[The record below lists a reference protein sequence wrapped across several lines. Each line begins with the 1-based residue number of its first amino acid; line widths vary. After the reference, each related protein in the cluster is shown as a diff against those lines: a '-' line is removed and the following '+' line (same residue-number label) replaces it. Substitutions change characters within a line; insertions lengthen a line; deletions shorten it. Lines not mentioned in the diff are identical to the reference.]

1 MKVLSRFGATI
12 PRLRPFSKK
21 RPAPRKR
28 RIRKLRLL
36 ALLTVLGIV
45 GSVAFSFGLI
55 RAVAA
60 EIDTGK
66 LDPQRQLD
74 NQANGYIY
82 DRHGKRILAV
92 LRGSEARTLIR
103 YDQIAD
109 SMRHAIVA
117 IEDRRFWE
125 HDGIDL
131 RGIGRALVA
140 DIRSKGVVEGGSTI
154 TQQFVKNAL
163 DRDQKTIA
171 RKVREA
177 AYAWQLE
184 RDDGGGWSKQKILQE
199 YLNTIYFGNG
209 AYGVQQ
215 AALAY
220 FQHGAKELTVA
231 ESALLAGIPADP
243 SRYDPV
249 TNPGAARDRRRVV
262 LDAMLEESK
271 ITEAQY
277 DEANETDLPDPDDVR
292 LPGTEGP
299 AQHFVNYVKQ
309 QLIDRYGQTAV
320 FGGGLKVR
328 STIDLDLQQ
337 TARDAISKWLTD
349 AEGPS
354 AALVAI
360 DPRDGAVR
368 AMVGGNNYRKSQFN
382 LAVQGVRQPG
392 SSFKPFVLATALRQ
406 GISPA
411 TRFQSEPQSIS
422 LGDRDWVVG
431 NYDDV
436 YYGDVDLE
444 KATVESDNSVYAQLT
459 QLVGSKKVAETAKRL
474 GIRSKLDGY
483 YAIGLGAE
491 AVTPL
496 ELARAYATLAH
507 GGRRADG
514 AIFGNRPRVVE
525 EVTRNG
531 RKRYNTPRAFN
542 ALTATQAGVVNEILQ
557 KAVRFG
563 TGTRAYLPDRPVA
576 GKTGTT
582 ENYGDAWFVGYTPQ
596 LAVAVWVGYPTTLK
610 PMLTEFRGEP
620 VTGGSFPSLIWK
632 SFMEKALKDEESEG
646 FPAPTVPYVAPK
658 LVVRRGDRLLLD
670 NGLCRERREVVYF
683 AGTGPSK
690 TASCLQNEVEVPDVR
705 KLTLAEAEA
714 RIEATPLTADLVY
727 KPAKAL
733 QRPGIVVDQ
742 KPRRGYRSSY
752 GRILLIVTKATQGV
766 IPNLVGRDI
775 DDARLRLKRLKLE
788 PRITWVEGASGKVLE
803 QKTRAGLAAAPGV
816 KVELVAA
823 RSRAASAA
831 AG

>member
-1 MKVLSRFGATI
+1 M
-12 PRLRPFSKK
+12 RPFSKK
-21 RPAPRKR
+21 KPARRRR
-28 RIRKLRLL
+28 RIRRLRLL
-36 ALLTVLGIV
+36 ALLTVLGIAGTV
-45 GSVAFSFGLI
+45 SFSFGVI
-55 RAVAA
+55 RAVAS
-60 EIDTGK
+60 EIDAGK
-66 LDPQRQLD
+66 LDPQRQLGK
-74 NQANGYIY
+74 QVNGYIY
-82 DRHGKRILAV
+82 DKDGKRVLAV
-92 LRGSEARTLIR
+92 LRGSEARTLIS

-184 RDDGGGWSKQKILQE
+184 RDPGGWSKQKILQE

-215 AALAY
+215 AALVY
-220 FQHGAKELTVA
+220 FQHGATDLTLA

-243 SRYDPV
+243 TRYDPV
-249 TNPGAARDRRRVV
+249 TNPRAARERRRVV
-262 LDAMLEESK
+262 LDAMLDESK
-271 ITEAQY
+271 ITQEQHAQA
-277 DEANETDLPDPDDVR
+277 DATDLPDPDDVR

-309 QLIDRYGQTAV
+309 QLIDEYGQTKV

-328 STIDLDLQQ
+328 STIDLELQQ
-337 TARDAISKWLTD
+337 TARDAISKWLTKAD
-349 AEGPS
+349 GPS

-368 AMVGGNNYRKSQFN
+368 AMIGGNNYRKSQFN

-406 GISPA
+406 GISTA
-411 TRFQSEPQSIS
+411 TRFQSEPQAIN

-436 YYGDVDLE
+436 YHGNIDLE
-444 KATVESDNSVYAQLT
+444 TATIESDNAVYAQLT
-459 QLVGSKKVAETAKRL
+459 QLVGSKNVAETAKRL

-483 YAIGLGAE
+483 FAIGLGAE

-496 ELARAYATLAH
+496 ELARSYATLAH

-514 AIFGNRPRVVE
+514 AIFGNRPRVIE

-531 RKRYNTPRAFN
+531 RKRYNTPRPFN
-542 ALTATQAGVVNEILQ
+542 ALSATQAGVVNQILQ
-557 KAVRFG
+557 KAVRYG
-563 TGTRAYLPDRPVA
+563 TGKRAYLPGRPVA

-610 PMLTEFRGEP
+610 PMLTEFNGEP

-632 SFMEKALKDEESEG
+632 SFMEKALKGEQPVG
-646 FPAPTVPYVAPK
+646 FPAPAVPYVAPK

-670 NGLCRERREVVYF
+670 NGLCRERQEVVYF
-683 AGTGPSK
+683 AGTGPTR
-690 TASCLQNEVEVPDVR
+690 TANCLENEVQVPDVR
-705 KLTLAEAEA
+705 KLPLAEAQA
-714 RIEATPLTADLVY
+714 RVDAQPLTAELVY
-727 KPAKAL
+727 KPADPL

-742 KPRRGYRSSY
+742 NPRRGYRSSY
-752 GRILLIVTKATQGV
+752 DRIILIVSKATQGV

-775 DDARLRLKRLKLE
+775 EDARRRLRGLKLE
-788 PRITWVEGASGKVLE
+788 PKITWADGNPGEVLE
-803 QKTRAGLAAAPGV
+803 QKTRPGLAAAPGV
-816 KVELVAA
+816 KVELVVA
-823 RSRAASAA
+823 RSRSTAT

>member
-1 MKVLSRFGATI
+1 M
-12 PRLRPFSKK
+12 RPFSKK
-21 RPAPRKR
+21 KPARRR

-45 GSVAFSFGLI
+45 GSVSFSFGLI
-55 RAVAA
+55 RAIAS

-66 LDPQRQLD
+66 LDPQRQLES
-74 NQANGYIY
+74 QANGYIY
-82 DRHGKRILAV
+82 DKDGKRVLAV

-140 DIRSKGVVEGGSTI
+140 DIRNKGVVEGGSTI

-177 AYAWQLE
+177 AFAWQLE
-184 RDDGGGWSKQKILQE
+184 RDPGGWSKQKILQE

-215 AALAY
+215 ASLVY
-220 FQHGAKELTVA
+220 FQHGAKGLTLA

-243 SRYDPV
+243 TRYDPV
-249 TNPGAARDRRRVV
+249 TNPDVARDRRRVV

-271 ITEAQY
+271 ITQAQY
-277 DEANETDLPDPDDVR
+277 EEADATDLPDPDDVR

-309 QLIDRYGQTAV
+309 QLIDRYGQTQV
-320 FGGGLKVR
+320 FGGGIKVR
-328 STIDLDLQQ
+328 STIDLELQQ

-349 AEGPS
+349 PEGPS

-360 DPRDGAVR
+360 DPKNGAVR
-368 AMVGGNNYRKSQFN
+368 AMIGGNNYRKSQFN

-411 TRFQSEPQSIS
+411 TRFQSAPQSIN

-436 YYGDVDLE
+436 YFGNVDLE
-444 KATVESDNSVYAQLT
+444 TATVESDNSVYAQLT
-459 QLVGSKKVAETAKRL
+459 QLVGSKQVAETAKRL

-514 AIFGNRPRVVE
+514 EIFGNRPRVIE
-525 EVTRNG
+525 EVTRGG
-531 RKRYNTPRAFN
+531 RKRHNTPRAFN
-542 ALTATQAGVVNEILQ
+542 AITATQAGVVNQILQ
-557 KAVRFG
+557 KAVRYG
-563 TGTRAYLPDRPVA
+563 TGKRAYLPERPAA

-610 PMLTEFRGEP
+610 PMLTEFHGEP
-620 VTGGSFPSLIWK
+620 VTGGSFPALIWK
-632 SFMEKALKDEESEG
+632 SFMEKALQGEATEN
-646 FPAPTVPYVAPK
+646 FPYPNEPYVAPK

-670 NGLCRERREVVYF
+670 NGLCRERQEVVYF

-690 TASCLQNEVEVPDVR
+690 TANCLENEVEVPDVR
-705 KLTLAEAEA
+705 KLTLAEAQA
-714 RIEATPLTADLVY
+714 RVDAQPLTADVVY
-727 KPAKAL
+727 KPAEPL

-742 KPRRGYRSSY
+742 DPRRGYRSSY
-752 GRILLIVTKATQGV
+752 DRIILIVSKATQGV
-766 IPNLVGRDI
+766 VPNLVGRDI
-775 DDARLRLKRLKLE
+775 DDARLRLKRLKLQ
-788 PRITWVEGASGKVLE
+788 PRITWAAGEPGKVLE

-816 KVELVAA
+816 RVELVVA
-823 RSRAASAA
+823 RLRATAT

>member
-1 MKVLSRFGATI
+1 MHPLRVFSRKQRAR
-12 PRLRPFSKK
+12 PR
-21 RPAPRKR
+21 R

-36 ALLTVLGIV
+36 ALLTVLLIV
-45 GSVAFSFGLI
+45 GSVSFSFGLI

-60 EIDTGK
+60 EIDAGK
-66 LDPQRQLD
+66 LDPQSQLD
-74 NQANGYIY
+74 RQVNGYIY
-82 DRHGKRILAV
+82 DSNEKSPRILAV
-92 LRGSEARTLIR
+92 LRGSEARTLIG

-109 SMRHAIVA
+109 PMRHAIVA

-125 HDGIDL
+125 HNGIDL

-140 DIRSKGVVEGGSTI
+140 DIRSKAVVEGGSTI

-184 RDDGGGWSKQKILQE
+184 RSEAWPKQRILQA

-209 AYGVQQ
+209 AYGIQQ
-215 AALAY
+215 AALTY
-220 FQHGAKELTVA
+220 FQHGAKDLTLA

-243 SRYDPV
+243 GRYDPV
-249 TNPGAARDRRRVV
+249 ANPDAAEARRRVV
-262 LDAMLEESK
+262 LQAMLEESK
-271 ITEAQY
+271 ITPQQY
-277 DEANETDLPDPDDVR
+277 ETANATDLPDPDDVR

-309 QLIDRYGQTAV
+309 QLIDQYGQAKV
-320 FGGGLKVR
+320 FGGGLRVKT
-328 STIDLDLQQ
+328 TIDLELQQ
-337 TARDAISKWLTD
+337 QARDAISKWLTD
-349 AEGPS
+349 ADGPS

-411 TRFQSEPQSIS
+411 TRFQSEPQAID

-431 NYDDV
+431 NYDDI
-436 YYGDVDLE
+436 YYGNVDLE
-444 KATVESDNSVYAQLT
+444 TATVESDNAVYAQLT

-474 GIRSKLDGY
+474 GIRSELDGY

-496 ELARAYATLAH
+496 ELARAYATIAN
-507 GGRRADG
+507 GGERADG
-514 AIFGNRPRVVE
+514 AIFGNRPRVVDQ
-525 EVTRNG
+525 VTQEG
-531 RKRYNTPRAFN
+531 RQRHNKPKEFK
-542 ALTATQAGVVNEILQ
+542 ALTPTQAGVVNSILQ
-557 KAVRFG
+557 QAVRFG
-563 TGTRAYLPDRPVA
+563 TGKRAYLPNRPMA

-596 LAVAVWVGYPTTLK
+596 LVVAVWVGYPTSLK

-620 VTGGSFPSLIWK
+620 VTGGSFPALIWK
-632 SFMEKALKDEESEG
+632 SFMEKALKDEEPEG
-646 FPAPTVPYVAPK
+646 FPAPLTPYVAPK

-670 NGLCRERREVVYF
+670 NGLCRERQEVVYF

-690 TASCLQNEVEVPDVR
+690 TANCLENEVQVPDVR
-705 KLTLAEAEA
+705 KLQLAEAEA
-714 RIEATPLTADLVY
+714 RVEAQPLTIDLVE
-727 KPAKAL
+727 KPAAPL
-733 QRPGIVVDQ
+733 QQPGIIVDQ
-742 KPRRGYRSSY
+742 FPKQGYRSSY
-752 GRILLIVTKATQGV
+752 DRIILVVSKATQGV

-775 DDARLRLKRLKLE
+775 ADARKRLKSLKLE
-788 PRITWVEGASGKVLE
+788 PAITWVDGGTGRVVE
-803 QKTRAGLAAAPGV
+803 QKTKAGLAAAPGV
-816 KVELVAA
+816 EVKLVVSRA
-823 RSRAASAA
+823 RSTAA

>member
-1 MKVLSRFGATI
+1 V
-12 PRLRPFSKK
+12 RLLRRKA
-21 RPAPRKR
+21 PARRRR
-28 RIRKLRLL
+28 RIRRLRLL
-36 ALLTVLGIV
+36 ALLTVLFLV
-45 GSVAFSFGLI
+45 GTVSFGFGLV

-60 EIDTGK
+60 EIDSGK
-66 LDPQRQLD
+66 LDPRRQLD
-74 NQANGYIY
+74 KQVNGYIY
-82 DRHGKRILAV
+82 DSTETRVLAV
-92 LRGSEARTLIR
+92 LRGSEARTLVG
-103 YDQIAD
+103 YDEIAP

-131 RGIGRALVA
+131 RGIARALVA
-140 DIRSKGVVEGGSTI
+140 DIRSKAVVEGGSTI

-163 DRDQKTIA
+163 DREEKTIA

-184 RDDGGGWSKQKILQE
+184 RLADRPRSGWSKRRILQE

-209 AYGVQQ
+209 AYGIQQ
-215 AALAY
+215 AALTY
-220 FQHGAKELTVA
+220 FQKGARDLTLA

-249 TNPGAARDRRRVV
+249 ANPDDALERRRLV
-262 LDAMLEESK
+262 LRAMLEERR
-271 ITEAQY
+271 ITTTQY
-277 DEANETDLPDPDDVR
+277 DHANATDLPDPDDVR

-309 QLIDRYGQTAV
+309 QLIDRYGEAQV
-320 FGGGLKVR
+320 FGGGLRVV
-328 STIDLDLQQ
+328 STIDLELQQ
-337 TARDAISKWLTD
+337 AARDAISKWLTD

-360 DPRDGAVR
+360 DPRDGAVK

-392 SSFKPFVLATALRQ
+392 SAFKPFVLATALRQ

-411 TRFQSEPQSIS
+411 TRFTSAPQSIN

-436 YYGDVDLE
+436 YFGSIDLE
-444 KATVESDNSVYAQLT
+444 TATIESDNAVYAQLT
-459 QLVGSKKVAETAKRL
+459 QLVGSKNVAETAKRL
-474 GIRSKLDGY
+474 GIRSPLDGY

-507 GGRRADG
+507 GGARADG
-514 AIFGNRPRVVE
+514 TIFGNRPRVVE
-525 EVTRNG
+525 NVTRDG
-531 RKRYNTPRAFN
+531 RTDFNVPRGFE
-542 ALTATQAGVVNEILQ
+542 ALTPMQAGAINSILQ
-557 KAVRFG
+557 QAVEQG
-563 TGTRAYLPDRPVA
+563 TGTRAALPDRPVA

-620 VTGGSFPSLIWK
+620 VTGGSFPALIWK
-632 SFMEKALKDEESEG
+632 SFMEKAMRGEEPQG
-646 FPAPTVPYVAPK
+646 FPNPGTPYAAPK

-670 NGLCRERREVVYF
+670 NGRCRERQEVVYF
-683 AGTGPSK
+683 AGRGP
-690 TASCLQNEVEVPDVR
+690 TREANCLEDEVEVPDVR
-705 KLTLAEAEA
+705 RLELDDALARVESQ
-714 RIEATPLTADLVY
+714 PLTPKLVY
-727 KPAKAL
+727 RPAAAL
-733 QRPGIVVDQ
+733 QRVGVVVDQ
-742 KPRRGYRSSY
+742 FPKRGYRSSY
-752 GRILLIVTKATQGV
+752 DELILVVSKPTRGV
-766 IPNLVGRDI
+766 IPNLVGRSVVEAR
-775 DDARLRLKRLKLE
+775 ARLRRLKLE
-788 PRITWVEGASGKVLE
+788 PRISWAVGRPGRVLE
-803 QKTRAGLAAAPGV
+803 QRTRAGLAAAPGV
-816 KVELVAA
+816 EVELVVG
-823 RSRAASAA
+823 RAIEA

>member
-1 MKVLSRFGATI
+1 LFSRKKTVR
-12 PRLRPFSKK
+12 PR
-21 RPAPRKR
+21 R

-36 ALLTVLGIV
+36 ALLTVLFAV
-45 GSVAFSFGLI
+45 GSVSFTFGLI

-60 EIDTGK
+60 EIDAGK
-66 LDPQRQLD
+66 LDPQKQLD
-74 NQANGYIY
+74 KQVNGYIY
-82 DRHGKRILAV
+82 DKDGKRVLAV
-92 LRGSEARTLIR
+92 LRGSEARTLIS

-109 SMRHAIVA
+109 PMRHAIVA

-125 HDGIDL
+125 HDGIDV

-140 DIRSKGVVEGGSTI
+140 DIRHKGVVEGGSTI

-184 RDDGGGWSKQKILQE
+184 RPGGWPKKKILQE

-220 FQHGAKELTVA
+220 FQHGAKDLTLA

-243 SRYDPV
+243 NRYDPV
-249 TNPGAARDRRRVV
+249 TNPKAAKARRLVV
-262 LDAMLEESK
+262 LQAMLDESK
-271 ITEAQY
+271 ITQEQLDQA
-277 DEANETDLPDPDDVR
+277 DKTALPDPDKVR

-309 QLIDRYGQTAV
+309 QLIDKCGQTKV
-320 FGGGLKVR
+320 FGGGLRVQT
-328 STIDLDLQQ
+328 TIDLDLQQ
-337 TARDAISKWLTD
+337 YARDAISKWLTRAD
-349 AEGPS
+349 GPS

-360 DPRDGAVR
+360 DPRNGAVR

-411 TRFQSEPQSIS
+411 THFESEPQSID
-422 LGDRDWVVG
+422 LGDKDWVVG

-436 YYGDVDLE
+436 YYGNIDLE
-444 KATVESDNSVYAQLT
+444 KATIESDNSVYAQLT
-459 QLVGSKKVAETAKRL
+459 QLVGAKKVAETAKRM
-474 GIRSKLDGY
+474 GIRSKLDGF

-514 AIFGNRPRVVE
+514 AIFGNRPRVIE
-525 EVTRNG
+525 EVSHCG
-531 RKRYNTPRAFN
+531 PKRHNTPKAFN
-542 ALTATQAGVVNEILQ
+542 ALSATQAGVVNQILQ
-557 KAVRFG
+557 KAVRYG
-563 TGTRAYLPDRPVA
+563 TGTRAYLPNRPVA

-610 PMLTEFRGEP
+610 PMLTEFHGEP
-620 VTGGSFPSLIWK
+620 VTGGSFPALIWK
-632 SFMEKALKDEESEG
+632 SFMEKALRAEEPVG
-646 FPAPTVPYVAPK
+646 FPYPNTPYVAPK
-658 LVVRRGDRLLLD
+658 LVVRRGDRLMLD
-670 NGLCRERREVVYF
+670 NGLCREREEVVYF
-683 AGTGPSK
+683 AGMGPHK
-690 TASCLQNEVEVPDVR
+690 TANCLENEVQVPDVR
-705 KLTLAEAEA
+705 KLTLAEAQARVEA
-714 RIEATPLTADLVY
+714 QPLTPELVY
-727 KPAKAL
+727 KPAEPL
-733 QRPGIVVDQ
+733 QQPGIVVDQ
-742 KPRRGYRSSY
+742 DPRRGYRSSY
-752 GRILLIVTKATQGV
+752 DRLILIVTKATQGV

-775 DDARLRLKRLKLE
+775 ADARLRLKRLQLQ
-788 PRITWVEGASGKVLE
+788 PHITWVSGPAGKVVE
-803 QKTRAGLAAAPGV
+803 QKTLPGLAAAPGV
-816 KVELVAA
+816 KVELVVA
-823 RSRAASAA
+823 RSRATAA

>member
-1 MKVLSRFGATI
+1 M
-12 PRLRPFSKK
+12 RPFSKN
-21 RPAPRKR
+21 RPVRGRR

-36 ALLTVLGIV
+36 ALLTVLFIV
-45 GSVAFSFGLI
+45 GSVSFGFGLI
-55 RAVAA
+55 RAVAS
-60 EIDTGK
+60 EIDAGK

-82 DRHGKRILAV
+82 DKDGKRILAV

-109 SMRHAIVA
+109 PMRHAIVA

-125 HDGIDL
+125 HDGVDL

-140 DIRSKGVVEGGSTI
+140 DIRHQGVVEGGSTI

-184 RDDGGGWSKQKILQE
+184 RDPGGWSKKKILQE

-220 FQHGAKELTVA
+220 FQHGAKDLTLA
-231 ESALLAGIPADP
+231 EAALLAGIPADP
-243 SRYDPV
+243 TRYDPV
-249 TNPGAARDRRRVV
+249 TNPEAARKRRAVV
-262 LDAMLEESK
+262 LQAMLEESK
-271 ITEAQY
+271 ITQEQL
-277 DEANETDLPDPDDVR
+277 EQANATDLPDPDKVR

-309 QLIDRYGQTAV
+309 QLIDEYGQTKV
-320 FGGGLKVR
+320 FGGGLRVQT
-328 STIDLDLQQ
+328 TIDLELQQ
-337 TARDAISKWLTD
+337 AARDAISKWLTQPD
-349 AEGPS
+349 GPS

-411 TRFQSEPQSIS
+411 TRFQSEPQSID

-436 YYGDVDLE
+436 YFGNIDLE
-444 KATVESDNSVYAQLT
+444 KATIESDNSVYAQLT
-459 QLVGSKKVAETAKRL
+459 QLVGSKKVAETAKRM
-474 GIRSKLDGY
+474 GIRSQLDGY

-491 AVTPL
+491 SVTPL

-514 AIFGNRPRVVE
+514 RIFGNRPRVIE
-525 EVTRNG
+525 EVTEDG
-531 RKRYNTPRAFN
+531 RKRHNTPKAFN
-542 ALTATQAGVVNEILQ
+542 ALTATQAGVVNSILQ
-557 KAVRFG
+557 KAVRYG
-563 TGTRAYLPDRPVA
+563 TGKRAYLPGRPVA

-610 PMLTEFRGEP
+610 PMLTEFHGDA
-620 VTGGSFPSLIWK
+620 VTGGSFPALIWK
-632 SFMEKALKDEESEG
+632 SFMEKALKDEEPQG
-646 FPAPTVPYVAPK
+646 FPAPPVPYVAPK
-658 LVVRRGDRLLLD
+658 LVVRRGDRLMLD
-670 NGLCRERREVVYF
+670 NGLCRSRKEVVYF
-683 AGTGPSK
+683 AGTGP
-690 TASCLQNEVEVPDVR
+690 TATANCLENEVQVPDVR
-705 KLTLAEAEA
+705 TLTLAEAEA
-714 RIEATPLTADLVY
+714 RVVAQPLTPDLVY
-727 KPAKAL
+727 KPAAPL

-742 KPRRGYRSSY
+742 DPRRGYRSSY
-752 GRILLIVTKATQGV
+752 DRIILIVSKATQGV

-775 DDARLRLKRLKLE
+775 ADARLRLKRLKLE
-788 PRITWVEGASGKVLE
+788 PRILWVEGGDGGKVLE
-803 QKTRAGLAAAPGV
+803 QRTRAGLAAAPGV
-816 KVELVAA
+816 KVELVVSRA
-823 RSRAASAA
+823 RSTAA